1 MEWYVL
7 LLIILVVAVIAI
19 LVTRLLA
26 ERGSRELHA
35 LNESQAKELEM
46 LHVQIERE
54 RAEQTRQFA
63 QQLTLVKEQLT
74 TASQEMLRQR
84 AEELNSANISQMKAI
99 ITPLQETIREMKV
112 SMDGHRDQN
121 NRNTASIE
129 EQIRQMLSNVQAIG
143 ATADNLANAL
153 RHKNKTQG
161 NWGEVILREILESQ
175 GLKEGVHYEEQVT
188 LRDERGSVLRH
199 EDTGKS
205 MVPDVILH
213 YPDNKDVVIDSKVS
227 LTDFLDYVEADS
239 EEQREQSLKKHLS
252 SIRRH
257 IRELSGKNYSHY
269 IKNGRSSLNYV
280 IMFVPNESALQ
291 LALVNDSHLWRE
303 AFDAGVFITGEQNLI
318 AALRMIQLAWVQ
330 EKQRKNME
338 EVFRLADELLKR
350 AGAFYT
356 RFEKLGKGISDLQ
369 KLYDDTENKLKTG
382 QQNMFVPA
390 RKLKEMGAKE
400 DSKYPLPA
408 PEEEECHDTDL

>member
-26 ERGSRELHA
+26 ERGSRELRA

-291 LALVNDSHLWRE
+291 LALVNDSHLWHE

>member
-26 ERGSRELHA
+26 ERGSRELRA

-54 RAEQTRQFA
+54 RAEQTRQFV

-356 RFEKLGKGISDLQ
+356 RFEKLGRGISDLQ
-369 KLYDDTENKLKTG
+369 KLYDDTKNKLKTG